1 MKAESC
7 VIISIVHWKSW
18 RLVGVRSVNSW
29 RIWIKR
35 LFLFDENFSPHELSL
50 VESFDCCLHFVL
62 FLKRNKGAALFLAF
76 HINWDDNC
84 HDSAIFRKEF
94 SKLIFTRMIAQTAD
108 VELIDFLRELKLEPN
123 VKRFSFV
130 VLQRH
135 EK

>member
-1 MKAESC
+1 MALNENEGIVVQIIGP
-7 VIISIVHWKSW
+7 VIDVE
-18 RLVGVRSVNSW
+18 
-29 RIWIKR
+29 
-35 LFLFDENFSPHELSL
+35 FPHGNLPEIY
-50 VESFDCCLHFVL
+50 D
-62 FLKRNKGAALFLAF
+62 KGAALFLAF